1 LSPHTTTPRS
11 HRSALIFFVPV
22 LTLVA
27 TLAPAIQE
35 GDAPYSAYAGGRT
48 YATYCS
54 NCHGASGKGDGYI
67 ASELKTKPADL
78 TRIAERN
85 GGEFPAERVAET
97 IDGQKQV
104 KLHGR
109 REMPIWGDVFLWP
122 EGDTPERREVV
133 KQKIGELVEY
143 LRSIQVDSAAD

>member
-1 LSPHTTTPRS
+1 LSPRTTTPRS
-11 HRSALIFFVPV
+11 HRSALLLIPV
-22 LTLVA
+22 LALVA
-27 TLAPAIQE
+27 ALAVALQE
-35 GDAPYSAYAGGRT
+35 DAAPYSAYAGGRT

-54 NCHGASGKGDGYI
+54 NCHGAGGQGDGYI
-67 ASELKTKPADL
+67 ATELKTKPADL
-78 TRIAERN
+78 TRIAARN
-85 GGEFPAERVAET
+85 DGVFPAERVAET
-97 IDGQKQV
+97 IDGQQQV

-143 LRSIQVDSAAD
+143 LRSIQVESAAD